1 MLGMLT
7 GKGIGFCIVHRL
19 AKRAPENTYLLAAR
33 SGKAGEEAIQQLR
46 DLGVTADLEAL
57 EMDVTRDDQ
66 IQSAAEAARAQFGKI
81 DGPSFSVPP
90 SYFHTKSPP
99 DASLSDLRAAYSG
112 VLDTNVTSVAA
123 VTAAF
128 LPLLRRSPDPR
139 VVNVSSGRASMHAL
153 TTGTMPATVSVPY
166 SVSKLAVNV
175 LTLEMSKQEEGV
187 KEGEGGRILYQAV
200 NPGHCR
206 TALNG
211 FSGKRDPLEGAKV
224 VEELVC
230 AERGRWEG
238 GFWAWEGDEEN
249 GEMKKVR
256 W

>member
-1 MLGMLT
+1 MVPDFACLSEVL
-7 GKGIGFCIVHRL
+7 V
-19 AKRAPENTYLLAAR
+19 NNAA
-33 SGKAGEEAIQQLR
+33 I
-46 DLGVTADLEAL
+46 
-57 EMDVTRDDQ
+57 
-66 IQSAAEAARAQFGKI
+66 AAVAA
-81 DGPSFSVPP
+81 
-90 SYFHTKSPP
+90 P

>member
-81 DGPSFSVPP
+81 DVLVNNAAIAAVAA
-90 SYFHTKSPP
+90 P